1 MNQKL
6 DILKMIEAGEIS
18 VEKGLELL
26 EAAEQTEQVE
36 AEISSNVIEER
47 YEVPKGDIG
56 LQISLIN
63 SRLNVERSNVSEATI
78 ELYDNRTRELI
89 SQPEWLSIKE
99 ENGVIIVKEDKKGSF
114 MNLLDIFKL
123 DKESVGT
130 AFINIKLPKDAII
143 NEAKLASISGN
154 ISILGVQGN
163 RINASTV
170 SGKVHAADVKCSQIR
185 MKSTS
190 GSVVGDQ
197 VHSVYADLG
206 STSGSVKLSGSHE
219 DVKCGTVSGSVQ
231 YEGDQKLKN
240 INASS
245 VSGSISMKMAEPEK
259 FNLNLSSVSG
269 RIDTSGF
276 GVVSSSPGKKK
287 VLVDNRSADYQIKA
301 STVSG
306 KIVLDKL

>member
-47 YEVPKGDIG
+47 YEMPKGDIG
-56 LQISLIN
+56 LQVSLIN
-63 SRLNVERSNVSEATI
+63 SRLNVERSNVSEATV

-99 ENGVIIVKEDKKGSF
+99 ENGVIVIKEDKKGSF
-114 MNLLDIFKL
+114 LNLLDIFKL

-130 AFINIKLPKDAII
+130 AFINIKLPKDGII
-143 NEAKLASISGN
+143 NDAKLASISGS

-170 SGKVHAADVKCSQIR
+170 SGKVHAADIKCSQIR
-185 MKSTS
+185 LKSTS

-197 VHSVYADLG
+197 VQTVFADLG

-219 DVKCGTVSGSVQ
+219 EVKCGSVSGSVQ

-245 VSGSISMKMAEPEK
+245 VSGSITMKMSEPEK
-259 FNLNLSSVSG
+259 FNLNLTSVSG

-276 GVVSSSPGKKK
+276 GVVSSAPGKKK